1 MPNRNAAATT
11 IQRKWRQ
18 VRPYHNPLAVLNNN
32 AILGILSHLPNRQNQ
47 KRFLN
52 AIRPPTSLNRTV
64 RHVHKKK
71 NVKREE
77 LLKKLYQASRRPRV
91 APQHENR
98 LIQTFKRFQAAKNKL
113 AKGGK
118 ITWYGGDPVTYYSKW
133 NRRWYNYSNEAK
145 ERFNDEYKNIM
156 RHLMA
161 PNSNYTNNRYP
172 MHMRRFAKFILNN
185 HRGEPSNL
193 NSSPNNLVFFHV
205 NGVPVYY

>member
-1 MPNRNAAATT
+1 MPTRNAAATT

-18 VRPYHNPLAVLNNN
+18 VRPYNNPLAVLNKNSLLS
-32 AILGILSHLPNRQNQ
+32 IVSHLPNRQNK

-52 AIRPPTSLNRTV
+52 AIRPPTSLNREV
-64 RHVHKKK
+64 RRVEKKK

-98 LIQTFKRFQAAKNKL
+98 LIQTFRSFQAAKNKL

-118 ITWYGGDPVTYYSKW
+118 ITWFWGYPVPDYYNKAK
-133 NRRWYNYSNEAK
+133 REAK

-172 MHMRRFAKFILNN
+172 MHMRRFAKFIVSN
-185 HRGEPSNL
+185 HGGENSNL
-193 NSSPNNLVFFHV
+193 NISPNNLVFFHV